1 MNYESGIL
9 MQSVWR
15 GPNAPVMFHGHNDVM
30 LWGMSNEE
38 RVLRLIKAQKVADA
52 INAEGCIWV
61 NLAYAFDPQWLAHIT
76 NQPDTVVT
84 MNGVPVLAH
93 LTNRRMASR
102 LEGGRV
108 DLGAVQTIE
117 YTANP
122 QIYNHSLRKLET
134 PFLSELTPA
143 TVATIERQ
151 SYYGAYKGVTDIL
164 TKYLWPE
171 LALWLTRIAARL
183 GMTPNMVTAIGAVGC
198 ISAIFLFATG
208 WFWSGV
214 AAGFVFMVLDTVDGK
229 LARCTITSSFW
240 GNIFDHGLDLVHPP
254 FWWVAWIVGLGVVG
268 LPLSQGQYEFVMIS
282 VLGGYAAQ
290 RAIEGIFIKGF
301 GQHIHV
307 WRPFDSWFRLI
318 TARRNPNMVLLVASL
333 LIGRPD
339 LGMIAV
345 AWWTIISLVVHAVR
359 TVQAY
364 YVKASGNRITSW
376 LQEAA

>member
-9 MQSVWR
+9 MHSVWR
-15 GPNAPVMFHGHNDVM
+15 GLDAPVLFHGHNDVM

-38 RVLRLIKAQKVADA
+38 RVLRLIKAQKVAETIGDD
-52 INAEGCIWV
+52 GCIWV
-61 NLAYAFDPQWLAHIT
+61 NLAYAFDPQWLVHIT
-76 NQPDTVVT
+76 AQPDTVVT

-93 LTNRRMASR
+93 LSDRRMASR
-102 LEGGRV
+102 LEAARV
-108 DLGAVQTIE
+108 DKGALHTIE
-117 YTANP
+117 YSANP

-134 PFLSELTPA
+134 PFLSELTRD
-143 TVATIERQ
+143 TVAMIERQ
-151 SYYGAYKGVTDIL
+151 SYFGAYKGVTDIL

-171 LALWLTRIAARL
+171 FALVLTRIAARL

-198 ISAIFLFATG
+198 IAAIALFAMG

-240 GNIFDHGLDLVHPP
+240 GNVFDHGLDLVHPP
-254 FWWVAWIVGLGVVG
+254 FWWVAWIVGLGAVG
-268 LPLSQGQYEFVMIS
+268 LPLSQAQYEFVMIA

-290 RAIEGIFIKGF
+290 RAIEGIFIKAF
-301 GQHIHV
+301 DQHIHV

-318 TARRNPNMVLLVASL
+318 TARRNPNMVLLVVSL
-333 LIGRPD
+333 LFGRPD

-345 AWWTIISLVVHAVR
+345 AWWTIISLVVHGVR

-364 YVKASGNRITSW
+364 YVKSSGSRITSW

>member
-38 RVLRLIKAQKVADA
+38 RVLRLIKAQKVADTV
-52 INAEGCIWV
+52 NDGGCIWV

-93 LTNRRMASR
+93 LTDRRMASR

-108 DLGAVQTIE
+108 DLGAVQAIE

-134 PFLSELTPA
+134 PFLSKLTPA

-171 LALWLTRIAARL
+171 LALWLTRVAARL

-333 LIGRPD
+333 LAGRPD

-359 TVQAY
+359 TVHAY

>member
-1 MNYESGIL
+1 MH
-9 MQSVWR
+9 SVWR
-15 GPNAPVMFHGHNDVM
+15 GANAPVMFHGHNDVM

-38 RVLRLIKAQKVADA
+38 RVLRLIKAQKVAKTV
-52 INAEGCIWV
+52 NADGTIWV
-61 NLAYAFDPQWLAHIT
+61 NLAYAFDPQWLTHIT
-76 NQPDTVVT
+76 SQPDTVAT

-93 LTNRRMASR
+93 LTDRRMASR
-102 LEGGRV
+102 LERGFVDTGG
-108 DLGAVQTIE
+108 VQAIE
-117 YTANP
+117 YASDP

-134 PFLSELTPA
+134 PFLSKLTRD
-143 TVATIERQ
+143 TVAMIERQ

-198 ISAIFLFATG
+198 VSAVWLFAIG

-214 AAGFVFMVLDTVDGK
+214 LAGFVFMVLDTVDGK
-229 LARCTITSSFW
+229 LARCTITSSWW

-254 FWWVAWIVGLGVVG
+254 FWWIAWVMGLSAVGV
-268 LPLSQGQYEFVMIS
+268 PLTLDQIEFFMIA

-290 RAIEGIFIKGF
+290 RVIEGIFILSF

-307 WRPFDSWFRLI
+307 WRPFDTWFRLI

-339 LGMIAV
+339 LGMMAV
-345 AWWTIISLVVHAVR
+345 AWWTVISLVVHAVR
-359 TVQAY
+359 TLQAF
-364 YVKASGNRITSW
+364 YVKARGNRITSW